1 MNAGCRRTDSGLALV
16 ACMVIIMGALLLV
29 LAAQQI
35 VRESSAAAFN
45 SLDHAIAMQAAEAA
59 LMDAEIVIAQ
69 AASTDTLDTLMLDQW
84 LAYGAE
90 TSNIYLYGGKLQ
102 SMQRPT
108 VKIAQHALVLT
119 VESVAPARRFYRIT
133 AVGTGMHVSTQVVLQ
148 SDFLPSVCSTQAGAT
163 CVDLPHGR
171 IAWRELPAYV
181 MHSSAANSSALPDAE
196 N

>member
-1 MNAGCRRTDSGLALV
+1 MNAGCRRADSGIALGT
-16 ACMVIIMGALLLV
+16 CTVILMGALLLV

-35 VRESSAAAFN
+35 VRESSAAEFN
-45 SLDHAIAMQAAEAA
+45 ALDHAFAMQAAEAT
-59 LMDAEIVIAQ
+59 LMDAEIAIAQ
-69 AASTDTLDTLMLDQW
+69 AAMSATIDALMLDQW
-84 LAYGAE
+84 LAYGSD

-108 VKIAQHALVLT
+108 YQIAQHVLVLT
-119 VESVAPARRFYRIT
+119 LESGIPALRFYRIT
-133 AVGTGMHVSTQVVLQ
+133 AVGTGMYASTQVVLQ
-148 SDFLPSVCSTQAGAT
+148 SDFLPSVCPTQAGAT

-181 MHSSAANSSALPDAE
+181 MHSSAANSSDVPDAD

>member
-16 ACMVIIMGALLLV
+16 ACTVIIMGALLLV

-45 SLDHAIAMQAAEAA
+45 SLDHAIAM
-59 LMDAEIVIAQ
+59 Q

-119 VESVAPARRFYRIT
+119 VESAAPARRFYRIT

-163 CVDLPHGR
+163 CVDFPHGR